1 DLFARVEDM
10 LDLERNTLKVGVMDE
25 ERRTS
30 LNLKNCINEVKE
42 RAIFINTGFLDRT
55 GDEIHTSMNVG
66 AMVRIGVM
74 RNAVLLNSYEKDN
87 VQHGLDTGFQGNA
100 QRGRD
105 MWAMHDKMAAM
116 GDQIVGDVKA
126 EPNTAWVPS
135 PTAGTLHAIHYHQI
149 DFRKVLDEILK

>member
-1 DLFARVEDM
+1 M

-66 AMVRIGVM
+66 PMVRKGDM
-74 RNAVLLNSYEKDN
+74 KNATWLNSYEKNN
-87 VQHGLDTGFQGNA
+87 VQTGLETGFQGNA
-100 QRGRD
+100 QIGKG
-105 MWAMHDKMAAM
+105 MWAMPDKI
-116 GDQIVGDVKA
+116 DRKSTRLNSSHV
-126 EPNTAWVPS
+126 
-135 PTAGTLHAIHYHQI
+135 AISYAV
-149 DFRKVLDEILK
+149 FCLKKKTIL